1 MKNTIKINALTKE
14 ITMTNATAK
23 RAGEI
28 GSPEYE
34 QLAKVT
40 RDFPNFTVKILSP
53 KVRENNNKGLTLEL
67 MEKLMQAMTIN
78 EEVINTFMALKDD
91 YKATNFHFSKPK
103 AYFLSQFPNWREWLP
118 TAEEPRARQEQHED
132 GTAAVEEQRQRRRF
146 W

>member
-23 RAGEI
+23 RAMEI

-34 QLAKVT
+34 QLAKVN

-67 MEKLMQAMTIN
+67 MEKLMRAVTID
-78 EEVINTFMALKDD
+78 EEVINTFETLKES
-91 YKATNFHFSKPK
+91 YKGTNFHFSKPK

-118 TAEEPRARQEQHED
+118 TVEEPQERQEQNEN
-132 GTAAVEEQRQRRRF
+132 GAAAIEEQRQRRRF